1 MDFSTLEIFVA
12 VAEARS
18 VTRAAERLGRVPSN
32 VTTRLRQLEDDLGTA
47 LFLREGKRMDLTAEG
62 GTYLDFARRILS
74 LGAEARAALTPDLPT
89 GRLRIGTME
98 STAASRLPAPLADFH
113 RAWPEVDLELKTGT
127 SRALVGD
134 VLEHRLDC
142 ALVARMPGEEGHD
155 PTLIVELES
164 SAVFEEELMLVLPAR
179 HPPVRTA
186 DDVAVNRLAALEA
199 GCTYRR
205 IVETWLARSGVGER
219 ELRPLE
225 LRSYHAILAC
235 IAAGG
240 CLGVVPRS
248 VLELQ
253 PRMASVSCQPL
264 ASVSTLLI
272 RRRGFR
278 SAACDAFLATLRA
291 NSTNS
296 RA

>member
-1 MDFSTLEIFVA
+1 MDFSTLEIFLA
-12 VAEARS
+12 VAETRS
-18 VTRAAERLGRVPSN
+18 VTRAAEQLGRVPSN
-32 VTTRLRQLEDDLGTA
+32 VTTRLRQLEEDLGAA

-62 GTYLDFARRILS
+62 RTYLDFARRILS
-74 LGAEARAALTPDLPT
+74 LGAEARGALNPSLPT
-89 GRLRIGTME
+89 GRLRIGAME
-98 STAASRLPAPLADFH
+98 STAASRLPAPLAAFH
-113 RAWPEVDLELKTGT
+113 SAWPEVDLDLKTGT
-127 SRALVGD
+127 SRALVAD
-134 VLEHRLDC
+134 VLGHALEC
-142 ALVARMPGEEGHD
+142 ALVASLPGEEGYD
-155 PTLIVELES
+155 PCLVPELES
-164 SAVFEEELMLVLPAR
+164 HAVFEEELMLVLPAR

-186 DDVAVNRLAALEA
+186 DDLEVKRLAALEA

-205 IVETWLARSGVGER
+205 IVETWVTRSGLGER

-248 VLELQ
+248 VLALQ
-253 PRMASVSCQPL
+253 PAMASISCQPL
-264 ASVSTLLI
+264 ATVPTLLI

-291 NSTNS
+291 HSTHS
-296 RA
+296 HT